1 MPRPATLRLASLLS
15 VSALLSAQAAAAP
28 VRVEFWHAMT
38 GVKDTVAGYARDFNK
53 SQNRYEVVPVAQ
65 GNYRELLPKLQSAL
79 KAGNAPALV
88 QLEFTQFPALAAAG
102 QLADLSRAVDALPDA
117 TRNDFYP
124 AVWRAGELGGKTYG
138 LPWNVSV
145 PVLMYN
151 AGLLKKAGVTFPN
164 TWAGLEEASRKLA
177 TGGRRP
183 LVVAADAWTF
193 EANVLS
199 RGGQLVSGTQP
210 ALNAPDA
217 VEALTQLSRMA
228 QAGHA
233 QPRSL
238 NEATRAAFD
247 FARGQ
252 NVFVLA
258 SVANWTDARRLPF
271 FSLGVAPFPCEKPG
285 ACTVPLGGGTLAVPR
300 TSSAQEQAGAVAF
313 WNYLTEPARLANWV
327 STTAYA
333 PPRRSVTPLLESWY
347 AKNPQLR
354 AAHAQM
360 SRAVPRPTTPAY
372 AEWITL
378 LEDAIL
384 DSVTGKQGARAALDD
399 AQRRASR

>member
-1 MPRPATLRLASLLS
+1 MRPVSRFSLL
-15 VSALLSAQAAAAP
+15 ALLSASTLLGTAQAAP

-38 GVKDTVAGYARDFNK
+38 GVKDTVAAYARDFNK
-53 SQNRYEVVPVAQ
+53 SQNKYEVVPVAQ
-65 GNYRELLPKLQSAL
+65 GNYRELLPKLQAAI
-79 KAGNAPALV
+79 KAGNPPALA

-102 QLADLSRAVDALPDA
+102 QLSDLSRFADALPDA

-151 AGLLKKAGVTFPN
+151 AGLLKKSGVTFPN
-164 TWAGLEEASRKLA
+164 TWTGLEEASRKLA

-199 RGGQLVSGTQP
+199 RGGQLVSGSQP
-210 ALNAPDA
+210 ALNSPDA
-217 VEALTQLSRMA
+217 VEALTQLARMT
-228 QAGHA
+228 QAGQA
-233 QPRSL
+233 QPRTL
-238 NEATRAAFD
+238 GEATRAAFD

-258 SVANWTDARRLPF
+258 SVANWTDARKLPF
-271 FSLGVAPFPCEKPG
+271 FNLGIAPFPCEKPG
-285 ACTVPLGGGTLAVPR
+285 ACTVPLGGGTLVIPR
-300 TSSAQEQAGAVAF
+300 ASSAQEQAGAQAF
-313 WNYLTEPARLANWV
+313 WQFLTEPARLAQWV

-333 PPRRSVTPLLESWY
+333 PPRKSVTPLLEGWY

-360 SRAVPRPTTPAY
+360 GRAVPRPTTPAY
-372 AEWITL
+372 GEWIEA
-378 LEDAIL
+378 LEDAIFK
-384 DSVTGKQGARAALDD
+384 SVTGKVSARAALDE
-399 AQRRASR
+399 AQRQANR

>member
-1 MPRPATLRLASLLS
+1 MRRALSFRIASMLSISVLLH
-15 VSALLSAQAAAAP
+15 AQASAAP

-53 SQNRYEVVPVAQ
+53 SQSRYEVVPVAQ
-65 GNYRELLPKLQSAL
+65 GNYRELLPKLQAAL
-79 KAGNAPALV
+79 KTGNAPALV
-88 QLEFTQFPALAAAG
+88 QLELTQFPALAAAG
-102 QLADLSRAVDALPDA
+102 QLADLSPAVDTLPAA
-117 TRNDFYP
+117 TRSDFYP

-151 AGLLKKAGVTFPN
+151 AGLLKKSGVSFAN

-183 LVVAADAWTF
+183 LVAAADAWTF

-199 RGGQLVSGTQP
+199 RGGQLVNGTQP
-210 ALNAPDA
+210 ALNGPDA
-217 VEALTQLSRMA
+217 VEALTQLARMA

-285 ACTVPLGGGTLAVPR
+285 ACTVPLGGGTLAVPKV
-300 TSSAQEQAGAVAF
+300 SSDQEQAGAVAF
-313 WNYLTEPARLANWV
+313 WAYLNEPARLADWV

-333 PPRRSVTPLLESWY
+333 PPRRSVTPLLDSWY

-354 AAHAQM
+354 AAHGQM

-372 AEWITL
+372 AEWVKL

-384 DSVTGKQGARAALDD
+384 DAITGKQSARAALDE
-399 AQRRASR
+399 AQRQASR